1 MTEEARLNYELREMA
16 THTFTID
23 DEDRVA
29 LATQAKYWVD
39 VSEEGEATEEWHGSW
54 EDEPL
59 RSGLCWQLLPTE
71 YKVMMA
77 GHCHTCP
84 VCHEQDHSPMAITGR
99 NHIGVYHLI
108 HVGWP
113 VAKAMLAADVITSE
127 EFTFG
132 TLKANECINCM
143 VGGEL

>member
-1 MTEEARLNYELREMA
+1 MTEEGRLNYELREMV
-16 THTFTID
+16 THTFTLD
-23 DEDRVA
+23 VEDRFA
-29 LATQAKYWVD
+29 LSNQAKYWVD

-71 YKVMMA
+71 YIVMMA

-99 NHIGVYHLI
+99 NHIGVMHLI

-113 VAKAMLAADVITSE
+113 VADALIKEGLITNEHYTFESE
-127 EFTFG
+127 V
-132 TLKANECINCM
+132 CINCLL
-143 VGGEL
+143 GGE